1 MVKIIPYIRTK
12 KSLLHNG
19 CKNYK
24 TLVLSH
30 HYYTRLRSI
39 SSSKILRSSN
49 ITSIDLVGKQRKEA
63 TNKII
68 LTKEQSELVQKWQ
81 IQQTLGCKNEKHV
94 TTTNLAGP
102 LHFSILY
109 LSTFL
114 FPSQSFLR
122 QLQQQYIPPFT

>member
-1 MVKIIPYIRTK
+1 MQKLR
-12 KSLLHNG
+12 NG
-19 CKNYK
+19 RKNYK

-81 IQQTLGCKNEKHV
+81 IQQTLGCKNAKHV